1 MRIEDIVK
9 LTKRYERL
17 EQVSQSLEK
26 NLNRLGEKTK
36 ENSEWIK
43 NVYLVVSDGK
53 YEGEEISF
61 GGLDD
66 IIALPQ
72 ITDFVSTILTM
83 TKSEMQEI
91 KKQLENQ

>member
-1 MRIEDIVK
+1 MQIEDIVK

-26 NLNRLGEKTK
+26 KLNRLEEKTK

-43 NVYLVVSDGK
+43 NVFLVVGDGK
-53 YEGEEISF
+53 YEGEEIYF

-66 IIALPQ
+66 IIALSQ
-72 ITDFVSTILTM
+72 ITDFVSTILM
-83 TKSEMQEI
+83 MIKSEMQKI
-91 KKQLENQ
+91 KKQLEN